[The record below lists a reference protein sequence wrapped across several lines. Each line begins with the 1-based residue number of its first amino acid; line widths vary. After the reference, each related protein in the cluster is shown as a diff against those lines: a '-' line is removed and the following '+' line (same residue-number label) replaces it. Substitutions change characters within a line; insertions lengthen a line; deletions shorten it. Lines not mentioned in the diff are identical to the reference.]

1 MTAQVQSMSIIKL
14 DEGRAAAV
22 VNAGDPWSEIAMIG
36 IQPVTLRALRW
47 HMRTLTEPYATADQK
62 RSAAQVLIRSTH
74 RPHRIAAAPYLMETA
89 Q

>member
-1 MTAQVQSMSIIKL
+1 MSAQVQSMSIIRA
-14 DEGRAAAV
+14 DEARAAAV
-22 VNAGDPWSEIAMIG
+22 VNAGDEWSEIAMIG
-36 IQPVTLRALRW
+36 MPPVTLGALRW
-47 HMRTLTEPYATADQK
+47 HMRALAEPYATADQK